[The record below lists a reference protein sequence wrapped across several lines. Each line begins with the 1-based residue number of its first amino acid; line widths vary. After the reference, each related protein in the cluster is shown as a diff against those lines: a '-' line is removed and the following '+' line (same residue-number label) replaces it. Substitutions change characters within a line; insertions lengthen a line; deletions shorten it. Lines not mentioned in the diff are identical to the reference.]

1 MNLKQTPVTKRRFYD
16 VKLATNTHAAS
27 LLMFLLSV
35 SSLPACSP
43 IVEDA
48 FEAEAAA
55 AETAAIPAAAGP
67 KEPRDRSVADTCE
80 RRPRVPPADI
90 LRMKEEV
97 A

>member
-1 MNLKQTPVTKRRFYD
+1 M
-16 VKLATNTHAAS
+16 AS

-48 FEAEAAA
+48 FEAAEAAA
-55 AETAAIPAAAGP
+55 IPAAGP

-80 RRPRVPPADI
+80 SRPRVPPADI
-90 LRMKEEV
+90 LRK
-97 A
+97 